1 MKTTTPPSLEEE
13 LKDVNRQMYERNY
26 ELAIRNRTLSTLR
39 KMYEIMNVTLGTED
53 TAYKLLNAIIGEF
66 KFKGVSIAILNK
78 KEKMIKTIAAASSS
92 HLTNIGMKFVNQFMN
107 LELPLGSRNNI
118 ISAAI
123 RTRKKQTTHVM
134 HDLLVPLV
142 GKEQSGLVQALFG
155 IQTFIL
161 YPFRF
166 GNEINGVLI
175 ISLDKKISQLSI
187 AEKEGI
193 HEIVEL
199 IGIALE
205 RAKIYAN
212 LKIANQKLKELDKM
226 KDDFVSVASHE
237 LRTPMTAIKSY
248 LWLALAGKGGKLS
261 TKQEY
266 YLQRSYN
273 SVDRLIKLVNDMLN
287 ISRIES
293 GRIFVSLAKI
303 DIVDLVTEVV
313 EEIKPRIDELK
324 IKISI
329 DFGNKGTLSRS
340 EIKLVIADV
349 DKIKEV
355 VLNLIGNSLKF
366 TEPGGTISIFFT
378 KDGDKIITN
387 VKDSGHGIDAKDMP
401 TLFTKFG
408 MIQGSY
414 ATNKKASGT
423 GLGLYISKSIIELH
437 GGEIQGASEGVGKGS
452 TFSFSLLDYS
462 TAMLKKMTSK
472 LDNGSRDQTIG
483 IIHTSI

>member
-1 MKTTTPPSLEEE
+1 M
-13 LKDVNRQMYERNY
+13 NN
-26 ELAIRNRTLSTLR
+26 TLFFITLPL
-39 KMYEIMNVTLGTED
+39 TH
-53 TAYKLLNAIIGEF
+53 
-66 KFKGVSIAILNK
+66 
-78 KEKMIKTIAAASSS
+78 SS
-92 HLTNIGMKFVNQFMN
+92 LTNRSIEQVKHRLLDQEDIQNQ
-107 LELPLGSRNNI
+107 
-118 ISAAI
+118 
-123 RTRKKQTTHVM
+123 V
-134 HDLLVPLV
+134 
-142 GKEQSGLVQALFG
+142 
-155 IQTFIL
+155 
-161 YPFRF
+161 RF
-166 GNEINGVLI
+166 
-175 ISLDKKISQLSI
+175 SLD
-187 AEKEGI
+187 
-193 HEIVEL
+193 
-199 IGIALE
+199 
-205 RAKIYAN
+205 YAN